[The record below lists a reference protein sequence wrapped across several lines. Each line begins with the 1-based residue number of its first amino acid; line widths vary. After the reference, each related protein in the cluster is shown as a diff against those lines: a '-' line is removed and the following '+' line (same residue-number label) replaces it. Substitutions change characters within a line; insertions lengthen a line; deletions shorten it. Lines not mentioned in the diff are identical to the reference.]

1 MCQHQKS
8 SRKRSWLENLESIT
22 LYMCQYQK
30 SRRKRSSLGNL
41 KSITLQ
47 LLFKTFEIKKPALW
61 IHFVSLRSVFQ
72 YGFWLF

>member
-1 MCQHQKS
+1 MCQHQES

-47 LLFKTFEIKKPALW
+47 LLFKTFEIKKRIHW